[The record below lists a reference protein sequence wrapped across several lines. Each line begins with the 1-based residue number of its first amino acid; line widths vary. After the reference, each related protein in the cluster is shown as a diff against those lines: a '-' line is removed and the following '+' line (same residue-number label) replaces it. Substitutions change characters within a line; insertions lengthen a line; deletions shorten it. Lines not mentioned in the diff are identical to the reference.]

1 MSRVWLFELL
11 RICEEPVSCCRPMA
25 AIFLL
30 ETSLPF
36 PDSNYRPLIVSQ
48 KLMKAPIKWLRVPS
62 CRRPAYIFR
71 PKLFLA
77 FTDCLFQSW
86 TRHMACSLA
95 PSYTADNF
103 DRFPLNSF
111 DLEKS
116 SKSWAHKVRVFG
128 PFTLSAPKSRDLKN
142 IGRGK
147 FNQNQSVDDES
158 LRIIRDLWPS
168 SIPDGTSWDQN
179 LDVTSRPLFQTRS
192 IGPIVTW
199 RPLESIRAASTPKW

>member
-86 TRHMACSLA
+86 TRHMAQQLGAELHSWQLWQISTEFVW
-95 PSYTADNF
+95 PG
-103 DRFPLNSF
+103 
-111 DLEKS
+111 KS

-142 IGRGK
+142 IGRGNSIK
-147 FNQNQSVDDES
+147 TKVLMMKVYGSSVIYGLHQFRMERVGIKT
-158 LRIIRDLWPS
+158 L
-168 SIPDGTSWDQN
+168 
-179 LDVTSRPLFQTRS
+179 
-192 IGPIVTW
+192 TW
-199 RPLESIRAASTPKW
+199 RHALYFRRDPSAPWSRDVL